1 MINLRIEYS
10 GCWMTLCT
18 DESGCASVLCK
29 DGSEQTAA
37 LILDPNEL
45 GDLYRALKN
54 HFEPE
59 GGPTE

>member
-1 MINLRIEYS
+1 MIDLRIEYS
-10 GCWMTLCT
+10 DCWMTIL
-18 DESGCASVLCK
+18 SGERGYATVICK
-29 DGSEQTAA
+29 DGSGKTTW

-45 GDLYRALKN
+45 GYLYRALKN